1 MVENME
7 ERRIL
12 IFEEDQEMGMIL
24 KQQLEDLG
32 FTIRVHHEIRSAL
45 AALKADPFSL
55 ILSGSRVSDL
65 GILGWISE
73 ARSLRPGIPFLV
85 LSDPPF
91 SSEHVEVLYRPYD
104 RTTLRSRIQGMFG
117 STVVFTIDEASED
130 VLIAG
135 KRVDLTRSEFRLL
148 KELYRNPKIVFSR
161 EDLIRSVQGE
171 GITVVDRAIDAH
183 IFSLRKKLGAQG
195 ALIET
200 VRGEGYVFQHQGS
213 QALRMK

>member
-1 MVENME
+1 ME

-12 IFEEDQEMGMIL
+12 IFEEDQEMGSIL

-32 FTIRVHHEIRSAL
+32 FVIRVHHEIRSAL
-45 AALKADPFSL
+45 MALKVDSFSL
-55 ILSGSRVSDL
+55 VLTGSRVSDL
-65 GILGWISE
+65 GILGWILE
-73 ARSLRPGIPFLV
+73 ARKLQPEIPFLV

-91 SSEHVEVLYRPYD
+91 SSDHVEVLYRPYD
-104 RTTLRSRIQGMFG
+104 RVTLRSRIQGMFG
-117 STVVFTIDEASED
+117 STPVGFSIDEASED

-148 KELYRNPKIVFSR
+148 KELYRNPKKVFSR

-195 ALIET
+195 AWIET
-200 VRGEGYVFQHQGS
+200 IRGEGYSFQHQGN